1 MASRRNFLKQSVL
14 ASTALAT
21 GSISVLAN
29 EQSKTN
35 QMMDTATHNNPKIAV
50 ITWTYG
56 IKDLNNLFKKIK
68 ETGFDAVQFCSDLD
82 EYKPA
87 DVVKF
92 ASQHG
97 IRILGYDPGASK
109 PPTGVNP
116 TVENAVVYFTRTI
129 EFAKAIGSP
138 MSCLQGLSNWTKDI
152 KDYEEAMKFIIEV
165 TRRIDKVAGQHN
177 ILLTYEA
184 CCHYELPWVQ
194 TADELLRIH
203 HESGAKNLKLVLDSF
218 HMNIAE
224 TDMLEPIRKIG
235 KLLDSYHVSDS
246 GRGGIGT
253 GHIDYIAQYKAM
265 KETGFD
271 GYVYFEIVIPE
282 CRPYKLPM
290 NERQMAEFIKQNQ
303 YSIRMWN
310 AIATF

>member
-1 MASRRNFLKQSVL
+1 MGSRRNFLKQSVL

-21 GSISVLAN
+21 GSVSVLAN
-29 EQSKTN
+29 EQIKSK
-35 QMMDTATHNNPKIAV
+35 QMADTADTKKAKIAV

-56 IKDLNNLFKKIK
+56 IDDLNELFAKIK

-82 EYKPA
+82 QYKAA

-92 ASQHG
+92 ASQYG
-97 IRILGYDPGASK
+97 IKILGYDPGASK
-109 PPTGVNP
+109 PPTGVQP
-116 TVENAVVYFTRTI
+116 TIENAVTYFTHII

-138 MSCLQGLSNWTKDI
+138 MACLQGLSNWTKDI
-152 KDYEEAMKFIIEV
+152 KEYEEAMKFIIEV
-165 TRRIDKVAGQHN
+165 TRRLDKIADQHN
-177 ILLTYEA
+177 IMLTYEA

-203 HESGAKNLKLVLDSF
+203 RESGAKNLKLVLDSF

-235 KLLDSYHVSDS
+235 NLLDSYHVSDS

-253 GHIDYIAQYKAM
+253 GHIDYVAQYKVM

-310 AIATF
+310 AIAGT